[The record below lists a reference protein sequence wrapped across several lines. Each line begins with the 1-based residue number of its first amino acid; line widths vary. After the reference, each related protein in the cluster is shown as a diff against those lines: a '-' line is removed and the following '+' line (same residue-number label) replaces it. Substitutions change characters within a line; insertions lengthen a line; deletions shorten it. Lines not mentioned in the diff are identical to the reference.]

1 MNFQIL
7 AQIILAFSFLG
18 LIAMIARKIPALVAL
33 EVPESSKE
41 GRILK
46 LKKKIQEANPL
57 KGTKPEIFLQ
67 KILSKVRVLSLKADN
82 KAANLIQILHKR
94 VEKKGNFSKIFP
106 ERKEQAKE
114 NNLSGSQN
122 PIIEKKDRDN
132 YWQEI
137 KTSISAATKR
147 RNPAKKAKKK

>member
-18 LIAMIARKIPALVAL
+18 LAAIIARKIPALVAL
-33 EVPESSKE
+33 EVPESPKE
-41 GRILK
+41 GHLSK

-82 KAANLIQILHKR
+82 KATDLIQILHKR

-106 ERKEQAKE
+106 EKKEQTKE
-114 NNLSGSQN
+114 KSPNGSQN
-122 PIIEKKDRDN
+122 PISEKNNSDN

-137 KTSISAATKR
+137 KTSVSAAAKR
-147 RNPAKKAKKK
+147 KSPAKKPKKK